1 MTNAILDVD
10 LLAFEQGDETA
21 RRAVV
26 DGVRRSLQ
34 TGFVYTSHDL
44 SEDLLD
50 QAYGMLAEFFSK
62 PMEEKQRFVAPGSH
76 GQTGYTGLLV
86 ETAATS
92 DVPDWKEMLNW
103 GREAPEGHPL
113 RSGYTHRYGPQVL
126 PEAAVP
132 GITKV
137 LNEFHD
143 RIAELQ
149 QRFLHVIAVAIGCH
163 ETFFDQMLHHGP
175 HLTRAIHYPAMDLAP
190 DEGHVWAG
198 AHGDINLITAL
209 PRASAPGLQ
218 VQTDDGWIDA
228 VAPEG
233 QVIINT
239 GMMLEQLSNGVIPP
253 GIHRVGLGARP
264 VGRPLQRRPVLP
276 PDAVDHPLPGRVVR
290 VPRATAALRRHP
302 GRRPAGRG
310 PLGDQPRRGRPPGAL
325 KPAGA
330 LRRASTSSTT
340 AGSVSGW
347 RTTSRPT
354 VSPFHRVGVTKATPS
369 SSSASGMGASPH
381 GERRARQP

>member
-1 MTNAILDVD
+1 
-10 LLAFEQGDETA
+10 
-21 RRAVV
+21 
-26 DGVRRSLQ
+26 
-34 TGFVYTSHDL
+34 
-44 SEDLLD
+44 
-50 QAYGMLAEFFSK
+50 
-62 PMEEKQRFVAPGSH
+62 MEEKARFVAPGSH

-113 RSGYTHRYGPQVL
+113 RARYPHRYGPQVL

-149 QRFLHVIAVAIGCH
+149 QRFLHIIAVAIGCH
-163 ETFFDQMLHHGP
+163 ETFFDRMLHHGP
-175 HLTRAIHYPAMDLAP
+175 HLTRAIHYPAMELAP

-218 VQTDDGWIDA
+218 VETDDGWIDA

-239 GMMLEQLSNGVIPP
+239 GMMLEQLSNGAIPT
-253 GIHRVGLGARP
+253 GIHRVVSAPGQTGDRYSVVQFCHPTPWTILSPVPSCVSPDRP
-264 VGRPLQRRPVLP
+264 QRYAGIASGDRLDEVLWEINL
-276 PDAVDHPLPGRVVR
+276 VEG
-290 VPRATAALRRHP
+290 
-302 GRRPAGRG
+302 GRR
-310 PLGDQPRRGRPPGAL
+310 
-325 KPAGA
+325 
-330 LRRASTSSTT
+330 
-340 AGSVSGW
+340 
-347 RTTSRPT
+347 
-354 VSPFHRVGVTKATPS
+354 VG
-369 SSSASGMGASPH
+369 
-381 GERRARQP
+381 

>member
-62 PMEEKQRFVAPGSH
+62 PMEEKQRFVVPGSH

-218 VQTDDGWIDA
+218 VQTDEGWIDA

-233 QVIINT
+233 QAIINT
-239 GMMLEQLSNGVIPP
+239 GMMLEQLSNGVIPT
-253 GIHRVGLGARP
+253 GIHRVVSAPGQSGDRYSVVQFCHPTPWTILSPVASCVSPERP
-264 VGRPLQRRPVLP
+264 QRYGGIPAGDRLDEVLWEINL
-276 PDAVDHPLPGRVVR
+276 VEG
-290 VPRATAALRRHP
+290 
-302 GRRPAGRG
+302 GRRVR
-310 PLGDQPRRGRPPGAL
+310 
-325 KPAGA
+325 
-330 LRRASTSSTT
+330 
-340 AGSVSGW
+340 
-347 RTTSRPT
+347 
-354 VSPFHRVGVTKATPS
+354 
-369 SSSASGMGASPH
+369 
-381 GERRARQP
+381 